1 MSKLYNTFEFIGN
14 LFISKNKEKF
24 HEIKEYDSGW
34 VKERLSFA
42 VQESKTNSV
51 FVEIE
56 GGYSK
61 SKQNKVFSFSKG
73 TENEKGSRL
82 EIPWEDRLK
91 EETVNMVADF
101 SKILI
106 NLNDE
111 STKAKLNELKFKIR
125 GLEMKGSLTEEE
137 NKTVSTLKGE
147 YKQLNVN
154 GAEFIHEYDA

>member
-14 LFISKNKEKF
+14 LFISNNKEKF

-61 SKQNKVFSFSKG
+61 ANKIKCFHSARVQKMKKDQDSKFHG
-73 TENEKGSRL
+73 
-82 EIPWEDRLK
+82 
-91 EETVNMVADF
+91 
-101 SKILI
+101 KI
-106 NLNDE
+106 
-111 STKAKLNELKFKIR
+111 
-125 GLEMKGSLTEEE
+125 G
-137 NKTVSTLKGE
+137 
-147 YKQLNVN
+147 
-154 GAEFIHEYDA
+154 